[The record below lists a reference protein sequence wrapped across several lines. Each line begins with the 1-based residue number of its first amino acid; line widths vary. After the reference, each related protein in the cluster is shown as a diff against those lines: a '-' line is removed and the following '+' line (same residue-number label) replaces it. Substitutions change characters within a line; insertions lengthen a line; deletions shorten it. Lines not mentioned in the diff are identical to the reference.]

1 MVLPAGTN
9 NVGMDSPRGVAE
21 CLRHLTMEFRRVR
34 PGARIV
40 LSAILPRFARRPG
53 AMYRFNSEVRQISRD
68 VLHLCR
74 REGFAFVDATQELLR
89 DPVQYYLRDGLHLT
103 AEGKQVL
110 STIMARAVLGLGQG
124 NW

>member
-1 MVLPAGTN
+1 
-9 NVGMDSPRGVAE
+9 
-21 CLRHLTMEFRRVR
+21 MEVRRVR

-53 AMYRFNSEVRQISRD
+53 VMDRFNSEVRQISRD
-68 VLHLCR
+68 IFYLCR
-74 REGFAFVDATQELLR
+74 LKGFAFVDATQELVR
-89 DPVQYYLRDGLHLT
+89 DPVRYYLRDGLHLT
-103 AEGKQVL
+103 ADGKKVL